1 MISTFQNSRVSFCVC
16 GRHRQ
21 DLSNTFPP
29 SIYISPVLRPGVGW
43 SADDGSLPAAAGQR
57 KHREGSSSHL
67 RNCILPPFI
76 ILKDDDNR
84 T

>member
-1 MISTFQNSRVSFCVC
+1 MHF
-16 GRHRQ
+16 
-21 DLSNTFPP
+21 LP

-43 SADDGSLPAAAGQR
+43 SADDGPLPAAAGQR

-67 RNCILPPFI
+67 RNCLLPPFI
-76 ILKDDDNR
+76 ILDDDNH